1 MNLDLKNT
9 LRNAMTFIL
18 KNGEQ
23 ITTRILS

>member
-18 KNGEQ
+18 KNGAQ
-23 ITTRILS
+23 ITTKILN